1 LEHIRGGPEGTAVS
15 QYSFES
21 VMTKFDSLIDH
32 PDMHQFSEK
41 IQNSTSAEEL
51 ANVVHGAVS
60 DAQLMEFSRFNM
72 EMS

>member
-1 LEHIRGGPEGTAVS
+1 
-15 QYSFES
+15 
-21 VMTKFDSLIDH
+21 MTKFDSLIDH